1 MGNPKDQYF
10 SVFFGIFQYFISIFP
25 YMYCYLAWSQMGN
38 PEGHR
43 SVLQNTNRHFQK
55 KNKILAFIHIQSYRN
70 TYFPRD
76 PQFFLQLFLK
86 NWSNKYH
93 LVVVELASLGHWR
106 GLYKYKY
113 EYKTQLQMLRR
124 RRCNGGPIFKVVLVC

>member
-1 MGNPKDQYF
+1 MGNPEDQYF
-10 SVFFGIFQYFISIFP
+10 SAFFGIFQYFISIFP

-76 PQFFLQLFLK
+76 PQFFLQHFLK

-93 LVVVELASLGHWR
+93 LVRLEICQKIYTTKDFRVKNLHRKCV
-106 GLYKYKY
+106 
-113 EYKTQLQMLRR
+113 
-124 RRCNGGPIFKVVLVC
+124 IFDIC